1 MGRIRFFFL
10 LGVGIALVAMAVV
23 VYQMLWGPDALR
35 LEDKS
40 LQQLL
45 EGGELLT
52 LAIIPFFLIVM
63 GLSML
68 PFLRILFPGEIRNG
82 VTAPARV
89 LKVCDTGVSI
99 NDNPQVG
106 LLLEVTPATE
116 SAFQAEGKLVVS
128 RLNAALVQPGVAAE
142 VKYDPRNHSR
152 LQIVGLTLSPVA
164 AGGTAVRL
172 EELETLRKDGLITAE
187 EYEQKRQAIL
197 DAL

>member
-1 MGRIRFFFL
+1 MARVRLFFL
-10 LGVGIALVAMAVV
+10 LGVGIAVVAMAVV

-40 LQQLL
+40 LEQLL
-45 EGGELLT
+45 EGGELLA
-52 LAIIPFFLIVM
+52 LAIIPIFLIII
-63 GLSML
+63 GFSML

-89 LKVCDTGVSI
+89 LKVWDTGVSI

-116 SAFQAEGKLVVS
+116 AAFQAEGKLVVS

-142 VKYDPRNHSR
+142 VKYDPRNHAR
-152 LQIVGLTLSPVA
+152 LQVVGLTLSPLA
-164 AGGTAVRL
+164 AGGTAARL
-172 EELETLRKDGLITAE
+172 QELDALRKDGLITDE
-187 EYEQKRQAIL
+187 EYEEKRQAIL
-197 DAL
+197 AAL

>member
-1 MGRIRFFFL
+1 MRTARYFFL

-23 VYQMLWGPDALR
+23 VYEMLWGPDALR

-45 EGGELLT
+45 DGGELLA
-52 LAIIPFFLIVM
+52 LAIIPFFLIIT
-63 GLSML
+63 GLAML

-89 LKVCDTGVSI
+89 LKVRDTGVSI

-116 SAFQAEGKLVVS
+116 AAFQAESKLVVS

-142 VKYDPRNHSR
+142 VKYDPRNHAR
-152 LQIVGLTLSPVA
+152 LSGGPHPLRPGRWQHCRSP
-164 AGGTAVRL
+164 GGVEPPA
-172 EELETLRKDGLITAE
+172 
-187 EYEQKRQAIL
+187 
-197 DAL
+197 